1 MSPPDLSI
9 IVPVFN
15 RADVLRYSLES
26 VRRARGNL
34 ALETIVVDDGS
45 QPALDPGG
53 SAIAAVGGR
62 VIRQENRGLLFARLR
77 GLEAATGR
85 HVLFLDSD
93 DLVSPDKLTAQ
104 VAALDRAQADVSY
117 TDDAHAILKGGYD
130 ELTVIP
136 GAPQR
141 ETDAIAYFFISV
153 QPAPHSPVFRRE
165 FLAAVV
171 REPLFPPDR
180 LYNPVA
186 EIWFFHNAAPRPGRV
201 VYVPGPLAIVGKH
214 PGARL
219 TDHWE
224 RLGVASLAVME
235 AFARTCPSDT
245 PEARTAR
252 QLVGQ
257 KAFASWR
264 RLPRGMPATFERR
277 LLALW
282 RTLAPGRSPAL
293 GGGVFQVAATV
304 LGAER
309 AGRVLRQIQNGT
321 YDGCRTMTDP
331 EFEQLL
337 RTIPPP

>member
-1 MSPPDLSI
+1 MSTPDLSI

-15 RADVLRYSLES
+15 RAEMLRYSLES

-34 ALETIVVDDGS
+34 TLDVIVVDDGS
-45 QPALDPGG
+45 QPALDPQDET
-53 SAIAAVGGR
+53 IVAVGGR
-62 VIRQENRGLLFARLR
+62 VIRQDNRGLLYARLR

-85 HVLFLDSD
+85 YVLFLDSD
-93 DLVSPDKLTAQ
+93 DLVSADKLTAQ
-104 VAALDRAQADVSY
+104 VEAMDRTQADVSY
-117 TDDAHAILKGGYD
+117 TDDAHAILKGSYD
-130 ELTVIP
+130 ELTVIH
-136 GAPQR
+136 GAPLR
-141 ETDAIAYFFISV
+141 ETNEVAYFFITI
-153 QPAPHSPVFRRE
+153 QPAPHSPIFRRD
-165 FLAAVV
+165 FIASVV
-171 REPLFPPDR
+171 RAPLFPPDP
-180 LYNPVA
+180 LYNSVA
-186 EIWFFHNAAPRPGRV
+186 EIWFYHNAAPRPGRV

-235 AFARTCPSDT
+235 AFSRSCPSDT
-245 PEARTAR
+245 QAEHKAR

-277 LLALW
+277 MIGLW
-282 RTLAPGRSPAL
+282 RTLAPGSSPAL
-293 GGGVFQVAATV
+293 GGGVFQATATV
-304 LGAER
+304 VGPER
-309 AGRVLRQIQNGT
+309 AGRLLRQVQNGT
-321 YDGCRTMTDP
+321 YDSCRTMTDP